1 MMAKIKTCIFDLD
14 GVICDTA
21 KFHYLAWKRLAE
33 SIGFDLTSE
42 HDEHMKG
49 IGRMQ
54 SLELILG
61 WANVQLSQTEKET
74 LCDKKN
80 TWFVEYIQT
89 ITPSDILPGVE
100 HFLKELKANNYKIA
114 LGSASRNAPVIL
126 EKLGVA
132 HYFDAIVDGNSVSLP
147 KPNPEVFLK
156 GAEATQ
162 TKPENCVVFED
173 ALSGVEAG
181 LNAGMFVV
189 GVGNASIL
197 KKAHKC
203 ITTFE
208 QFSVKD
214 LESI

>member
-61 WANVQLSQTEKET
+61 WAKVQLSQTEKEL

-100 HFLKELKANNYKIA
+100 DFLKELKAKEYKIA

-156 GAEATQ
+156 GAEATE

-197 KKAHKC
+197 KNAHKC
-203 ITTFE
+203 ISTF
-208 QFSVKD
+208 
-214 LESI
+214 

>member
-61 WANVQLSQTEKET
+61 WAKVQLSQTEKEL

-100 HFLKELKANNYKIA
+100 DFLKELKAKEYKIA

-156 GAEATQ
+156 GAEATE

-197 KKAHKC
+197 KNAHKC
-203 ITTFE
+203 ISTFE
-208 QFSVKD
+208 QFSAKD
-214 LESI
+214 LESL

>member
-1 MMAKIKTCIFDLD
+1 MATITTCIFDLD

-33 SIGFDLTSE
+33 SIGFNLTSE

-61 WANVQLSQTEKET
+61 WANVHKSESEKEI

-80 TWFVEYIQT
+80 AWFIEYIQT
-89 ITPSDILPGVE
+89 ITSSDILPGVE
-100 HFLKELKANNYKIA
+100 DFLKELKANRFKIA

-132 HYFDAIVDGNSVSLP
+132 HYFDAIVDGNTVSLP

-189 GVGNASIL
+189 GVGNVNVL
-197 KKAHKC
+197 KKAHTC
-203 ITTFE
+203 ISTFE
-208 QFSVKD
+208 QFSISD
-214 LESI
+214 LIKL

>member
-1 MMAKIKTCIFDLD
+1 MATIKTCIFDLD

-33 SIGFDLTSE
+33 SIGFDHLTSE

-61 WANVQLSQTEKET
+61 WAKVQLSQTEKEL

-100 HFLKELKANNYKIA
+100 DFLKELKTKEYKIA

-197 KKAHKC
+197 KNAHKC
-203 ITTFE
+203 ISTFE
-208 QFSVKD
+208 QFSAKD
-214 LESI
+214 LDIL

>member
-1 MMAKIKTCIFDLD
+1 MAKITTCIFDLD

-33 SIGFDLTSE
+33 TIGFNLTKD

-61 WANVQLSQTEKET
+61 WANVLLTQTEKES
-74 LCDKKN
+74 LCEKKN
-80 TWFVEYIQT
+80 NWFVEYIQT

-100 HFLKELKANNYKIA
+100 DFLKELKANKYKIA

-132 HYFDAIVDGNSVSLP
+132 HYFDAIIDGNSVSLP

-156 GAEATQ
+156 GAEATK

-181 LNAGMFVV
+181 LNAGMYVV
-189 GVGNASIL
+189 GVGNANVL
-197 KKAHKC
+197 NKASFC
-203 ITTFE
+203 INTFE
-208 QFSVKD
+208 HFSIKN
-214 LESI
+214 LENL